1 MSENINIGAAL
12 ISIAQAVA
20 RPAFELRFNQLQNS
34 MIRRVN
40 DQIDKINEDTDNTR
54 VVAKLEKDRNE
65 LVDDVPRLR
74 TFLFGNEAN
83 RNRLLDLSTVVISAT
98 AKFSEVDDDTNLT
111 ADEASD
117 INALKDQIVE
127 RLEGLFVIKHAGIQ
141 DSNIIEKLTDLV
153 DELNGLTA
161 VAGVVDAEGSGS
173 LSNNNR
179 ALLDKLAEAQIR
191 VDVGAV
197 VTQNTAHVTNG
208 LILKFQKKI
217 LAIDAEF
224 IGISTVDAQRR
235 IQEIADLRIES
246 ANLLR
251 AISIS
256 FEVSAS
262 FTDFIARSLS
272 PRQVPPGSV
281 LNLFT

>member
-1 MSENINIGAAL
+1 MSENTNIGAAL

-20 RPAFELRFNQLQNS
+20 RPAFELRFNQVQNS
-34 MIRRVN
+34 IIRRAN

-65 LVDDVPRLR
+65 LMDDVPRLR

-83 RNRLLDLSTVVISAT
+83 QNRLLDLSTVVRSAT

-111 ADEASD
+111 DAEASD
-117 INALKDQIVE
+117 ISALKDQIVE

-161 VAGVVDAEGSGS
+161 VAGVVDEEGSGS
-173 LSNNNR
+173 PSNKNR

-191 VDVGAV
+191 VDVGAE
-197 VTQNTAHVTNG
+197 VTQNTAHVTNQV
-208 LILKFQKKI
+208 ILKFQKKI

-235 IQEIADLRIES
+235 IREIADLRTES

-262 FTDFIARSLS
+262 FTDFMARSLS

>member
-235 IQEIADLRIES
+235 IKEIADLRIDS

>member
-1 MSENINIGAAL
+1 M
-12 ISIAQAVA
+12 
-20 RPAFELRFNQLQNS
+20 
-34 MIRRVN
+34 
-40 DQIDKINEDTDNTR
+40 
-54 VVAKLEKDRNE
+54 
-65 LVDDVPRLR
+65 
-74 TFLFGNEAN
+74 
-83 RNRLLDLSTVVISAT
+83 
-98 AKFSEVDDDTNLT
+98 
-111 ADEASD
+111 
-117 INALKDQIVE
+117 
-127 RLEGLFVIKHAGIQ
+127 IKHAGIQ

-197 VTQNTAHVTNG
+197 VTQNTAHVTSG
-208 LILKFQKKI
+208 LILRFQKKI

-235 IQEIADLRIES
+235 TQEIADLRIES

>member
-12 ISIAQAVA
+12 ISIGQAVA

-235 IQEIADLRIES
+235 IKEIADLRIDS